1 MLKKLLLWVVLV
13 CLGGYSYSNYYFGST
28 NNPVSNSLTWDMNNV
43 LPDYYNLKVNGVFY
57 TYTPIKNTEDPMK
70 VYVSN
75 LNPNGG
81 YTFRETDDWSGKPGG
96 VAIRKAIGFEYIPRE
111 LWGDGSI
118 EVDGSGSITNAQVVY
133 TYRYEEGCS
142 SPLDSPT
149 CDGYADAVLD
159 VIPDTIITNI
169 YNALEDD
176 NVDRDE
182 TEVDYKEEEQ
192 EQEEV
197 KEEDDLERALA
208 INEETLEFG
217 SNLAQ
222 NQMLEAMNNAININ
236 TYINK
241 TIDGGEYQD
250 TQKIEGGRINDNP
263 RGARMGLVSD
273 FIYDKMVDMQYSR
286 GENND

>member
-1 MLKKLLLWVVLV
+1 MLKKPLLLVVLV

-43 LPDYYNLKVNGVFY
+43 LPDLYNLKVNGVFY
-57 TYTPIKNTEDPMK
+57 TYTPIKNTADPMK

-96 VAIRKAIGFEYIPRE
+96 VAIRKAIGFEYIPKE

-182 TEVDYKEEEQ
+182 TEVDYKEEKQ

-250 TQKIEGGRINDNP
+250 TQKIEGGRISDNP
-263 RGARMGLVSD
+263 KGARMGLVSD
-273 FIYDKMVDMQYSR
+273 YLHDKMVDMQYSR
-286 GENND
+286 GEKND